1 MFVLERGRYVFLG
14 EAIAAI
20 IGSDAPLT
28 DDFLTILSFYNQET
42 WELEKMQDSLI
53 GPPNIFR
60 ESNHCLL

>member
-14 EAIAAI
+14 EPIAAL
-20 IGSDAPLT
+20 IGSDAPLA

-53 GPPNIFR
+53 GSPNIFR
-60 ESNHCLL
+60 ENNHCL